1 MPVHGYKIKLE
12 STLEFSESEPE
23 RYGSWEKA
31 SSWEIGRIAEKVDNY
46 PDVTTTLDLPK
57 NSTAFVVWVRWSSGD
72 SFGHH
77 KNGYA
82 EAIGIFA
89 DYRVAQELA
98 RAVETEKCE
107 DYRFKF
113 TTSDG
118 QTHSCCPGWIGYF
131 ESLEAVEIDPVTIV

>member
-1 MPVHGYKIKLE
+1 MKTYGYRVKLE
-12 STLEFSESEPE
+12 STLEHSESEPE
-23 RYGSWEKA
+23 QFGSWSK
-31 SSWEIGRIAEKVDNY
+31 SSSREIGRIAERVDEFL
-46 PDVTTTLDLPK
+46 DVTTTLDLPK

-72 SFGHH
+72 SFGWHT
-77 KNGYA
+77 NGYA
-82 EAIGIFA
+82 EALGIFA

-118 QTHSCCPGWIGYF
+118 QTHQFCPGWIGYF
-131 ESLEAVEIDPVTIV
+131 ESLEHVEIDAVTVV